1 LKLDTALKIIVEL
14 KLLDV
19 LSVEKKDTR
28 YSNNIFIN
36 WNFVK
41 NFINFFLVIVLK
53 IKQDERLKN
62 IIQHTFI
69 QN

>member
-1 LKLDTALKIIVEL
+1 MKLDTALKIIVEL